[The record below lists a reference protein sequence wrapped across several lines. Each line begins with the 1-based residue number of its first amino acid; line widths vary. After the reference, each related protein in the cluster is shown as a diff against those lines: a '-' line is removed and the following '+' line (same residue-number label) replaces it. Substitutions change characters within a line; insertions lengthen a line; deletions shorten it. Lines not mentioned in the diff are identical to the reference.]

1 METKWM
7 VLEQIIES
15 LRIEDQ
21 EIRRVIIGLHTIY
34 VANKKQ
40 AGLSSTLHLDAI
52 SGRPHG
58 HLAIR
63 GAGELEKK
71 RGDDLCQYVYSS
83 VGIEAGIGMAAINSY
98 ITIDFK
104 RCRELNALKIIMKEG
119 EGRNIA
125 VIGDF
130 PFVKKLK
137 NVAKDLF
144 VFELSPMGEGYLLPH
159 QMPEYLPRADVVA
172 ITGTTLLNRTFPD
185 VVKYIRKGA
194 YRLILGPSTPMSTVL
209 FDYGIDALCGS
220 YVKDS
225 IAVEHH
231 VEQAVP
237 FKFIKGVTHV
247 TMTR

>member
-1 METKWM
+1 M
-7 VLEQIIES
+7 VLEQIIDS

-21 EIRRVIIGLHTIY
+21 EIRRVIIGLHTTY

-40 AGLSSTLHLDAI
+40 AGISSTLRLDAV
-52 SGRPHG
+52 SGGPHG
-58 HLAIR
+58 HPAIR

-71 RGDDLCQYVYSS
+71 RGVDLCQYVYSNA
-83 VGIEAGIGMAAINSY
+83 GIEASVGMAAINSY
-98 ITIDFK
+98 IAIDFK

-137 NVAKDLF
+137 HIAKNLF
-144 VFELSPMGEGYLLPH
+144 VFELSSMGEGYLLPH
-159 QMPEYLPRADVVA
+159 QMPEFLPRADVVA
-172 ITGTTLLNRTFPD
+172 ITGTTLINRTFPD

-194 YRLILGPSTPMSTVL
+194 YRLILGPSTPMSPVL

-225 IAVEHH
+225 TAVEHH
-231 VEQAVP
+231 VQQAVP
-237 FKFIKGVTHV
+237 FKFIKGVTQL